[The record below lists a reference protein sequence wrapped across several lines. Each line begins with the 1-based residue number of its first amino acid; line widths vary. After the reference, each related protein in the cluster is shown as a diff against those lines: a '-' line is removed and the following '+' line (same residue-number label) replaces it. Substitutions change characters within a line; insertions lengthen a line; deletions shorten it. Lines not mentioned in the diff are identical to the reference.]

1 MNQGVIKSLI
11 RVSMIKQLR
20 KMTDYKTKRV
30 FILETGEIVSAPYP
44 IYGTLIARNKAIL
57 VLDDDA
63 DAEE

>member
-1 MNQGVIKSLI
+1 MVGLAGVKL
-11 RVSMIKQLR
+11 IKQLEP
-20 KMTDYKTKRV
+20 KPIEYKTKRV